1 MKKTSV
7 TRLCMFWMLSTLV
20 AGCSNV
26 LYIESANQSSR
37 VDYVVIHATSANFA
51 ESVRLLTTRTGY
63 PVSAHYL
70 IPDENDPTYGHRRLR
85 LHQFVKE
92 SQRAWHAG
100 VSYWAGDTGL
110 NARSIGIEIVN
121 EFSCEAVPDAAG
133 DIGQDAVEDYG
144 PDALVCDFP
153 PFSEAQIEMLIELLR
168 DIQQRHPR
176 IGPLD
181 FVAHS
186 DIAVPHRRRSDPGP
200 LFPWRRLYDEGI
212 GAWYDEETMLR
223 YMEQFE
229 DQLPTVERLQA
240 ALLRLGYLVEP
251 TGELDHQTRFAVRAF
266 QMHFRPSDY
275 GGVPDVETAAIL
287 WSLIDKYR
295 GGYQP

>member
-1 MKKTSV
+1 MKITSV
-7 TRLCMFWMLSTLV
+7 TRFWILSV
-20 AGCSNV
+20 FMAGCSNV
-26 LYIESANQSSR
+26 IYMESANQNSR
-37 VDYVVIHATSANFA
+37 VDYVVIHATSVNFA
-51 ESVRLLTTRTGY
+51 ESVRLLTTRTRN

-70 IPDENDPTYGHRRLR
+70 IPAENDPSYGRSRLR

-100 VSYWAGDTGL
+100 TSYWAGETRL
-110 NARSIGIEIVN
+110 NDRSIGIEIVN
-121 EFSCEAVPDAAG
+121 EFSCVSDPDAA
-133 DIGQDAVEDYG
+133 EDYG
-144 PDALVCDFP
+144 PDALDCDFP

-168 DIQQRHPR
+168 GIQRRYPG

-186 DIAVPHRRRSDPGP
+186 DIATPHRRRSDPGP

-212 GAWYDEETMLR
+212 GAWYDEETRLV
-223 YMEQFE
+223 YMERFE
-229 DQLPTVERLQA
+229 DRPPEVERLQA

-251 TGELDHQTRFAVRAF
+251 TGELDHRTRFAVRAF

-275 GGVPDVETAAIL
+275 RGVPDVETAAIL
-287 WSLIDKYR
+287 WSLIEKYR
-295 GGYQP
+295 GGDLP

>member
-1 MKKTSV
+1 MKITSV
-7 TRLCMFWMLSTLV
+7 TRIWILSVLMT
-20 AGCSNV
+20 GCSNV
-26 LYIESANQSSR
+26 IYIESANQNSR

-121 EFSCEAVPDAAG
+121 EFSCELNTVAAE
-133 DIGQDAVEDYG
+133 DIGPVAAEDIG

-153 PFSEAQIEMLIELLR
+153 MFSEAQIEMLIELLR
-168 DIQQRHPR
+168 GIQQRHPR

-200 LFPWRRLYDEGI
+200 HFPWRRLYDEGI
-212 GAWYDEETMLR
+212 GAWYDEETKLQYVER
-223 YMEQFE
+223 FE
-229 DQLPTVERLQA
+229 NRPPTVERLQA

-266 QMHFRPSDY
+266 QLHFRPSDY
-275 GGVPDVETAAIL
+275 RGVPDAETAAIL
-287 WSLIDKYR
+287 WSLIEKYR
-295 GGYQP
+295 GGDLP

>member
-1 MKKTSV
+1 MKLSSV
-7 TRLCMFWMLSTLV
+7 TRFWMLAMFMS
-20 AGCSNV
+20 GCSNV
-26 LYIESANQSSR
+26 IFIESANQNSR
-37 VDYVVIHATSANFA
+37 IDYVVIHATSVNFV

-70 IPDENDPTYGHRRLR
+70 IPAENDPSYGHSRLR

-121 EFSCEAVPDAAG
+121 EFSCVSDTS
-133 DIGQDAVEDYG
+133 AVEDSG

-168 DIQQRHPR
+168 GIQQRHPR

-212 GAWYDEETMLR
+212 GAWYDEETKLR
-223 YMEQFE
+223 YVARFE
-229 DQLPTVERLQA
+229 NQPPTVERLQA

-266 QMHFRPSDY
+266 QMHYRPSDY
-275 GGVPDVETAAIL
+275 SGAPDVETAAIL
-287 WSLIDKYR
+287 WSLIEKYR
-295 GGYQP
+295 GGNPP

>member
-7 TRLCMFWMLSTLV
+7 TRFCNFWMLSMFM

-26 LYIESANQSSR
+26 IYIESANQSSR
-37 VDYVVIHATSANFA
+37 VDYVVIHATSANYA

-70 IPDENDPTYGHRRLR
+70 IPDVNDPTYGHRRLR

-100 VSYWAGDTGL
+100 VSYWAGDRGL

-121 EFSCEAVPDAAG
+121 EFSCEAVPDAAE

-153 PFSEAQIEMLIELLR
+153 PFSEAQIEMLIQLLR

-223 YMEQFE
+223 YMAQFE

-295 GGYQP
+295 GGYLP

>member
-1 MKKTSV
+1 MKITNV
-7 TRLCMFWMLSTLV
+7 TRFCMLWLLSIGM

-26 LYIESANQSSR
+26 IYIESANQNSR
-37 VDYVVIHATSANFA
+37 VDYVVIHATSANFS

-92 SQRAWHAG
+92 SRRAWHAG

-121 EFSCEAVPDAAG
+121 EFSCVSDTS
-133 DIGQDAVEDYG
+133 AVEDSG

-168 DIQQRHPR
+168 GIQQRHPR

-212 GAWYDEETMLR
+212 GAWYDEETRLR
-223 YMEQFE
+223 YMAQFE
-229 DQLPTVERLQA
+229 NQLPAVERLQA

-266 QMHFRPSDY
+266 QMRFRPSDY
-275 GGVPDVETAAIL
+275 GGEPDVETAAIL

-295 GGYQP
+295 GGYLP

>member
-1 MKKTSV
+1 MKITSFAW
-7 TRLCMFWMLSTLV
+7 LWILSIFMG
-20 AGCSNV
+20 GCSDV
-26 LYIESANQSSR
+26 IFIESANQNSR
-37 VDYVVIHATSANFA
+37 VDYVVIHTTSVDYA

-70 IPDENDPTYGHRRLR
+70 IPDENDPSYGHSRLR

-121 EFSCEAVPDAAG
+121 EFSCELNTDAAEDIGPDAAE
-133 DIGQDAVEDYG
+133 DIG

-153 PFSEAQIEMLIELLR
+153 PFGEAQIEMLIELLR
-168 DIQQRHPR
+168 SIQQRHPR

-200 LFPWRRLYDEGI
+200 LFPWRRLYNEGI
-212 GAWYDEETMLR
+212 GAWYDEETRLQ

-229 DQLPTVERLQA
+229 NRPPTVERLQS

-266 QMHFRPSDY
+266 QLHFRPSDY
-275 GGVPDVETAAIL
+275 RGVPDVETAAIL
-287 WSLIDKYR
+287 WSLIEKYR
-295 GGYQP
+295 GGELP

>member
-1 MKKTSV
+1 MY
-7 TRLCMFWMLSTLV
+7 WMLAIGM

-26 LYIESANQSSR
+26 IYIESANQNSR
-37 VDYVVIHATSANFA
+37 VDYVVIHATSANYA
-51 ESVRLLTTRTGY
+51 ESVRLLTTRTGR

-92 SQRAWHAG
+92 SERAWHAG
-100 VSYWAGDTGL
+100 VSYWGGDRGL

-121 EFSCEAVPDAAG
+121 EFSCVLDMS
-133 DIGQDAVEDYG
+133 AVEDSGSAAAEHSG
-144 PDALVCDFP
+144 PDAIVCDFP

-168 DIQQRHPR
+168 GIQQRHPR

-200 LFPWRRLYDEGI
+200 LFPWRRLYEEGI
-212 GAWYDEETMLR
+212 GAWYDEETRLR
-223 YMEQFE
+223 YMAQFV
-229 DQLPTVERLQA
+229 DQLPTVERLQT
-240 ALLRLGYLVEP
+240 ALLRLGYMVEP
-251 TGELDHQTRFAVRAF
+251 TGELDYQTLFAVRAF

-275 GGVPDVETAAIL
+275 GGVPDVETVAIL

-295 GGYQP
+295 GGYLP

>member
-1 MKKTSV
+1 MT
-7 TRLCMFWMLSTLV
+7 
-20 AGCSNV
+20 GCSNV
-26 LYIESANQSSR
+26 IYIESANQNSR

-121 EFSCEAVPDAAG
+121 EFSCELNTDAAEDIGPDAAE
-133 DIGQDAVEDYG
+133 DIG

-153 PFSEAQIEMLIELLR
+153 LFSEAQIEMLIELLR
-168 DIQQRHPR
+168 GIQQRHPR

-200 LFPWRRLYDEGI
+200 HFPWRRLYDEGI
-212 GAWYDEETMLR
+212 GAWYDEETRLQYVER
-223 YMEQFE
+223 FE
-229 DQLPTVERLQA
+229 NRPPTVERLQA

-266 QMHFRPSDY
+266 QLHFRPSDY
-275 GGVPDVETAAIL
+275 RGVPDAETAAIL
-287 WSLIDKYR
+287 WSLIEKYR
-295 GGYQP
+295 GGDLP

>member
-1 MKKTSV
+1 MKITSV
-7 TRLCMFWMLSTLV
+7 TRIWILSVLMT
-20 AGCSNV
+20 GCSNV
-26 LYIESANQSSR
+26 IYIESANQNSR
-37 VDYVVIHATSANFA
+37 VDYVVIHATSADFA
-51 ESVRLLTTRTGY
+51 ESVRLLTTRTGN

-70 IPDENDPTYGHRRLR
+70 IPAENDPSYGHSRLR

-100 VSYWAGDTGL
+100 ISYWAGETGL
-110 NARSIGIEIVN
+110 NDRSIGIEIVN
-121 EFSCEAVPDAAG
+121 EFKCVLDPDVA
-133 DIGQDAVEDYG
+133 EEYG
-144 PDALVCDFP
+144 PDALVCEFP

-168 DIQQRHPR
+168 GIQRRYPG

-186 DIAVPHRRRSDPGP
+186 DIAIPHRRRSDPGP

-212 GAWYDEETMLR
+212 GAWYDEETRLA
-223 YMEQFE
+223 YMERFE
-229 DQLPTVERLQA
+229 NQPPTVERLQA

-266 QMHFRPSDY
+266 QLHFRPSDY
-275 GGVPDVETAAIL
+275 RGVPDVETAAIL
-287 WSLIDKYR
+287 WSLIEKYR
-295 GGYQP
+295 GGDLP

>member
-1 MKKTSV
+1 MKISSFALLWILSV
-7 TRLCMFWMLSTLV
+7 FMS
-20 AGCSNV
+20 GCSDV
-26 LYIESANQSSR
+26 IYIESANQNSR
-37 VDYVVIHATSANFA
+37 VDYVVIHTTSVDYA
-51 ESVRLLTTRTGY
+51 ESVRLLTTRTRN
-63 PVSAHYL
+63 PVSVHYL
-70 IPDENDPTYGHRRLR
+70 IPAENDPSYGHSRLR

-100 VSYWAGDTGL
+100 VSYWAGETGL
-110 NARSIGIEIVN
+110 NDRSIGIEIVN
-121 EFSCEAVPDAAG
+121 EFRCDLDPDAA
-133 DIGQDAVEDYG
+133 EDFG

-168 DIQQRHPR
+168 GIQQRYPG

-186 DIAVPHRRRSDPGP
+186 DIAIPHRRRSDPGP

-212 GAWYDEETMLR
+212 GAWYDEETRLI
-223 YMEQFE
+223 YMERFE
-229 DQLPTVERLQA
+229 NQPPTVERLQA

-275 GGVPDVETAAIL
+275 RGVPDVETAAIL
-287 WSLIDKYR
+287 WSLIEKYR
-295 GGYQP
+295 GGDLP

>member
-1 MKKTSV
+1 MKITSV
-7 TRLCMFWMLSTLV
+7 TRIWILSVLMT
-20 AGCSNV
+20 GCSNV
-26 LYIESANQSSR
+26 IYIESANQNSR

-121 EFSCEAVPDAAG
+121 EFSCELNTDAAE
-133 DIGQDAVEDYG
+133 DIGPVAAEDIG

-153 PFSEAQIEMLIELLR
+153 MFSEAQIEMLIELLR
-168 DIQQRHPR
+168 GIQQRHPR

-212 GAWYDEETMLR
+212 GAWYDEETRLR
-223 YMEQFE
+223 YMAQFE
-229 DQLPTVERLQA
+229 DQLPTVESLQA

>member
-1 MKKTSV
+1 MKITSV
-7 TRLCMFWMLSTLV
+7 TRIWILSVLMT
-20 AGCSNV
+20 GCSNV
-26 LYIESANQSSR
+26 IYIESANQNSR

-85 LHQFVKE
+85 LHQFVEE

-121 EFSCEAVPDAAG
+121 EFSCELNTDAAE
-133 DIGQDAVEDYG
+133 DIG

-153 PFSEAQIEMLIELLR
+153 MFSEAQIEMLIELLR
-168 DIQQRHPR
+168 GIQQRHPR

-200 LFPWRRLYDEGI
+200 HFPWRRLYDEGI
-212 GAWYDEETMLR
+212 GAWYDEETRLQYVER
-223 YMEQFE
+223 FE
-229 DQLPTVERLQA
+229 NRPPTVERLQA

-266 QMHFRPSDY
+266 QLHFRPSDY
-275 GGVPDVETAAIL
+275 RGMPDVETAAIL
-287 WSLIDKYR
+287 WSLIEKYR
-295 GGYQP
+295 GGDLP